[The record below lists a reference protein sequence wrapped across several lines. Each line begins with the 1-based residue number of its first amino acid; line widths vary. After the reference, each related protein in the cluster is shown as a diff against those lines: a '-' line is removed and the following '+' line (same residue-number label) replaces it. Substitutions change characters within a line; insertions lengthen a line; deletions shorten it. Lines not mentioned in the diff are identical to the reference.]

1 MSFMKVLIATDWY
14 APVVN
19 GVVSSV
25 LNLQRELEA
34 QGHEVRVLTL
44 SQSLRTRVE
53 KNVTY
58 IGAVSAGIVYPGARL
73 RTALGSRQIQ
83 ELIHWCPDVI
93 HTQCEFSTF
102 LMARKIAA
110 YTGAPIVHTYHTVY
124 EDYTHY
130 FSPSRVWGRRMVAKF
145 SRHVIAQTACVIA
158 PTEKVRKILES
169 YRVRKP
175 VYVVPSGI
183 DLGRFTAPADAARCA
198 ELKKQLG
205 IPKDSFVLAFVGRL
219 AKEKNIEELFARMQE
234 LARRDVT
241 LLLVGDG
248 PYRPE
253 LEQAVQ
259 DMGLTDRAVFAGM
272 VPPDRVVEYYHLG
285 DLFVSASTSET
296 QGLTY
301 IEALAAGLP
310 ALCRQDPCLEGVI
323 VDGVN
328 GWQFSSSEDFAN
340 RLADFLNDAPLRR
353 RMGLAAAELASRD
366 FSAPGFARRVAAI
379 YAAAAEQEEACR
391 TA

>member
-1 MSFMKVLIATDWY
+1 MKVLIATDWY

-34 QGHEVRVLTL
+34 QGHQVRVLTL
-44 SQSLRTRVE
+44 SQTLRTRVE

-58 IGAVSAGIVYPGARL
+58 IGAVSAGVIYPGARL
-73 RTALGSRQIQ
+73 RAALASRQIQ
-83 ELIHWCPDVI
+83 ELIRWKPDVI

-102 LMARKIAA
+102 AMARKIAA
-110 YTGAPIVHTYHTVY
+110 YTGAPIIHTYHTVY

-169 YRVRKP
+169 YRVRRP

-183 DLGRFTAPADAARCA
+183 DLRRFTVPENTAQYT
-198 ELKKQLG
+198 ELKAQLG
-205 IPKDSFVLAFVGRL
+205 IPKENFVLTFVGRL
-219 AKEKNIEELFARMQE
+219 AKEKNIEELFSCLKALRQE
-234 LARRDVT
+234 NVT

-253 LEQAVQ
+253 LEQAMR
-259 DMGLTDRAVFAGM
+259 DMGLERRVVFAGM

-301 IEALAAGLP
+301 IEALSTGLP
-310 ALCRQDPCLEGVI
+310 ALCRQDPCLDGVI
-323 VDGVN
+323 INGVN
-328 GWQFSSSEDFAN
+328 GWQFTAQEEFFAH
-340 RLADFLNDAPLRR
+340 LAVFVGDGQLRR
-353 RMGLAAAELASRD
+353 RMSLAAAELAGRD
-366 FSAPGFARRVAAI
+366 FSAMSFARRVAEI
-379 YAAAAEQEEACR
+379 YTTVLEQEESCR